1 MLPTIYSELEFLL
14 PNGDEEWH
22 KIYHNALPKI
32 DSFPK
37 GSGYFNGKMLYD
49 GHPDVKDHLNFFNNN
64 IKDRFEFTLEKNE
77 SVILKVHD
85 SIAKKL
91 EALTSH
97 ANLAPPG
104 VQEIIHKECK
114 ILDSNFPHKP
124 QGLL

>member
-1 MLPTIYSELEFLL
+1 MLF
-14 PNGDEEWH
+14 
-22 KIYHNALPKI
+22 
-32 DSFPK
+32 
-37 GSGYFNGKMLYD
+37 D

-91 EALTSH
+91 EALPSH
-97 ANLAPPG
+97 GKEDRPG
-104 VQEIIHKECK
+104 VQEIIFKECK
-114 ILDSNFPHKP
+114 IIDSNFPYKP